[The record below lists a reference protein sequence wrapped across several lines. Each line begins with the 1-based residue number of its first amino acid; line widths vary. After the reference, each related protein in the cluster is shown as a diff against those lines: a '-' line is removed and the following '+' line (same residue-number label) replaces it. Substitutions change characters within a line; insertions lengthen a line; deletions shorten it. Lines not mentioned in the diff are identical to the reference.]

1 MRFYLV
7 DRIQKVVPGE
17 RIAAVKVVSRLDPV
31 LEEHPVAGCCL
42 ASTLALEALNQVSA
56 WLILA
61 TSDFS
66 RRGVLGGFR
75 TITVGRPAP
84 VGGRLELRS
93 QAEEWSD
100 EAVIFKSEAVILKR
114 LDPATSVVGDP
125 VIQVEGA
132 LCLLIDASK
141 LEDPIQTR
149 DHYQFLQP
157 GADAPADGPG
167 AAPQPA
173 PAIPDHT
180 ISSGYP
186 SYDVIQQCVPGEL
199 ATARKSVAM
208 TDPIFATHFP
218 RFPVMPGVLMMQ
230 GIVDLSRA
238 LLGHGQSWQPK
249 VFQNV
254 RFRRYVRPG
263 DEVAFTVR
271 LLALSGDEAR
281 LSGRAAVDSEDAV
294 VIRSMVLAPA
304 AKG

>member
-17 RIAAVKVVSRLDPV
+17 RIAAVKGISRLDPV
-31 LEEHPVAGCCL
+31 LEEHPVAGCSL
-42 ASTLALEALNQVSA
+42 ASSLVLEGLNQASA

-84 VGGRLELRS
+84 VGGRIELRS
-93 QAEEWSD
+93 QVEEWSD
-100 EAVIFKSEAVILKR
+100 EAVIFKLEAVILNK
-114 LDPATSVVGDP
+114 LDAATAVLGDP
-125 VIQVEGA
+125 VLRVEGA
-132 LCLLIDASK
+132 LCPLIDADK

-149 DHYQFLQP
+149 HHYEFLQP
-157 GADAPADGPG
+157 GADGPASGPG
-167 AAPQPA
+167 PAPQPA
-173 PAIPDHT
+173 QAVPDQSV
-180 ISSGYP
+180 SSGYP
-186 SYDVIQQCVPGEL
+186 SYDVIEQCVPGDL

-238 LLGHGQSWQPK
+238 LLGQGQSWQPK
-249 VFQNV
+249 VFQSV

-263 DEVAFTVR
+263 DEVVFSVR
-271 LLALSGDEAR
+271 LLALSEDEAR
-281 LSGRAAVDSEDAV
+281 LSGRAAVGSEDAV
-294 VIRSMVLAPA
+294 VIRSLAMAPA
-304 AKG
+304 GKG